1 MSALQFDAILPR
13 RFDPGR
19 FFEEF
24 KTAGR
29 GSAKLWRSEFQ
40 KTTRTWET
48 VHPVFKIAS
57 VQNESETI
65 FDTSTNNVIY
75 KFLNDGTKLRYA
87 VMDFLPP
94 FQAKTSVGFIGSR
107 AGQGGKS
114 HMDFNYQRA
123 LSRRIE
129 ARKWD
134 VAIAKK
140 TLPFIVKRFEFAMRK
155 GAKASGHGY

>member
-1 MSALQFDAILPR
+1 MPALVFEPILPR

-19 FFEEF
+19 FFDEF
-24 KTAGR
+24 KAAGSV
-29 GSAKLWRSEFQ
+29 SAKLWRKEFK
-40 KTTRTWET
+40 KTTRTWKD
-48 VHPVFKIAS
+48 VHPVFRVAS
-57 VQNESETI
+57 VQNESVTI
-65 FDTSTNNVIY
+65 FDTLTDNVIY

-87 VMDFLPP
+87 VMSTP

-107 AGQGGKS
+107 AGQGEKAF
-114 HMDFNYQRA
+114 MDFNYQRA

-140 TLPFIVKRFEFAMRK
+140 SLPFVVKRFEFAMRK